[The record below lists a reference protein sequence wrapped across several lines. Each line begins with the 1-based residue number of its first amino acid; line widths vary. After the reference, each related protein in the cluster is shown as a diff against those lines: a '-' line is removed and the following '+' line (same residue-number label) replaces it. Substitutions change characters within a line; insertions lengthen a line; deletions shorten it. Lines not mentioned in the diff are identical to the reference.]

1 MAIPSLTSS
10 QLERFKNLLKGPAA
24 PAVEGFAR
32 NYNQPFGIRAVWVRN
47 DGGAAGSLTTTCT
60 LTYSIYHPGTSTA
73 MATALAPL
81 RPRITNVEYNIPAND
96 TYGMAFKDG
105 TGWKLVEAILEY
117 PKSEPC
123 E

>member
-32 NYNQPFGIRAVWVRN
+32 NYNQSYGIRAVWVRN
-47 DGGAAGSLTTTCT
+47 DGGVAGSLSTTCT
-60 LTYSIYHPGTSTA
+60 LTYSIYHPGVTTA
-73 MATALAPL
+73 MATGLTPL

-96 TYGMAFKDG
+96 TYGLAFKDG
-105 TGWKLVEAILEY
+105 TGWKLVEAVLEY